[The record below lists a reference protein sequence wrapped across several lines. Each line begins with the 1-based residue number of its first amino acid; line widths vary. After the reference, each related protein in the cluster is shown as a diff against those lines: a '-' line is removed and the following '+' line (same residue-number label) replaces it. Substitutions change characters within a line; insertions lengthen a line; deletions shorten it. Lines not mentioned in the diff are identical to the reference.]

1 MPLARPGSDQREAT
15 AHASERRSRKKLP
28 PSQRVKTHR
37 RIESM
42 KGVSYL
48 DRKREKDAPWGYAR

>member
-28 PSQRVKTHR
+28 PSKRVRTHR
-37 RIESM
+37 QIEAI

-48 DRKREKDAPWGYAR
+48 GRKPEKVASWGYAR